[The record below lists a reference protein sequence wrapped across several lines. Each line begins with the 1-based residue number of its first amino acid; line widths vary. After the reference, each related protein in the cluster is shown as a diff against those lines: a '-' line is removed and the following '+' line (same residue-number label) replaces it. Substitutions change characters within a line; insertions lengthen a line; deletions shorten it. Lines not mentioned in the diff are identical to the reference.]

1 MIDGLNQLKTIKGRF
16 CQVAEQFFSL
26 VSRIEQIS
34 SRLMAVGVFGSVG
47 NVVVDS
53 YEDGCLHAG
62 GTQGEVTGYK

>member
-34 SRLMAVGVFGSVG
+34 SRLMAVGGSVG
-47 NVVVDS
+47 NAVVDS